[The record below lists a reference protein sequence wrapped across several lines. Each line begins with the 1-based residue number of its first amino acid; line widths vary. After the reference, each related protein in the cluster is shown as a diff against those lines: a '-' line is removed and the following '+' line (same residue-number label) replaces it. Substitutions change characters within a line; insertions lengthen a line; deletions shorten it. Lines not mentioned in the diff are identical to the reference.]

1 MMRIVGGM
9 GEDGN
14 ISLSVT
20 SPLVSRYFSNFRGM
34 LTSSKDSPSGLKVE
48 KAGPDTAIVIFPPG
62 EVGMAGP
69 AQGSGMNSVMAII
82 RRFVVGSLKYRSKK
96 TEFCPI
102 LDFSGGEPGEYSFEQ
117 LQKDVL
123 AAIKAKRNLTLI
135 DTYQN
140 YLKNQKEMKYIF
152 NQYDVEYGTSEYAD
166 VVLLIQLGKLSE
178 LQKIYKSKLKLTNWF

>member
-1 MMRIVGGM
+1 MRIVGGM

-117 LQKDVL
+117 LQNNAQTCTADITHRLCVKYKMFKLRLFDD
-123 AAIKAKRNLTLI
+123 II
-135 DTYQN
+135 DL
-140 YLKNQKEMKYIF
+140 YLNRRST
-152 NQYDVEYGTSEYAD
+152 V
-166 VVLLIQLGKLSE
+166 
-178 LQKIYKSKLKLTNWF
+178 